1 MSTAGK
7 SFKQMRSFAQRRR
20 DSEEIRKL
28 HPNKIPMIIER
39 YHGEKQLPIIEKRK
53 YLVPDHVTI
62 GELIKIIRRRL
73 QLHPN
78 QAFFLLANQ
87 RSICQ
92 NSLSVVELYEKE
104 RDEDGFLYI
113 VYASQEVFGHKVS
126 HQVTATTTFR
136 LPTSASSSRL
146 LAQEGDDD
154 EGNIEQ
160 PTNRKNSA
168 ARRYLQELTIHS
180 MNALI

>member
-1 MSTAGK
+1 MAATTK
-7 SFKQMRSFAQRRR
+7 SFKQMRSFAQRKQ
-20 DSEEIRKL
+20 DSEGIRCL

-39 YHGEKQLPIIEKRK
+39 YHGEKQLPMIEKRK

-92 NSLSVVELYEKE
+92 NSLTVVELYEKE

-113 VYASQEVFGHKVS
+113 VYASQEVFGEAQNKVN
-126 HQVTATTTFR
+126 TI
-136 LPTSASSSRL
+136 PTSTSLQINRHFVPNNQKQQRL
-146 LAQEGDDD
+146 LVEIDVKETERSRRFTMIQEK
-154 EGNIEQ
+154 EN
-160 PTNRKNSA
+160 
-168 ARRYLQELTIHS
+168 YVL
-180 MNALI
+180 

>member
-1 MSTAGK
+1 MATLGK
-7 SFKQMRSFAQRRR
+7 SFKQMKSFAQRKR
-20 DSEEIRKL
+20 DSEDIRRL

-39 YHGEKQLPIIEKRK
+39 YHGEKQLPTIEKRK

-113 VYASQEVFGHKVS
+113 VYASQEVFGNKQLHNY
-126 HQVTATTTFR
+126 Q
-136 LPTSASSSRL
+136 SSSLRSSSSTTNL
-146 LAQEGDDD
+146 SMVLDDTLMM
-154 EGNIEQ
+154 GLS
-160 PTNRKNSA
+160 SA
-168 ARRYLQELTIHS
+168 ARQHGSKARICLREFSAQS
-180 MNALI
+180 MNAIV

>member
-1 MSTAGK
+1 MAATTK
-7 SFKQMRSFAQRRR
+7 SFKQMRPFSQRKK
-20 DSEEIRKL
+20 DSEEIRLL

-39 YHGEKQLPIIEKRK
+39 YHGEKQLPMIEKRK

-73 QLHPN
+73 SLHPN

-113 VYASQEVFGHKVS
+113 VYASQEVFGCQRNSTKN
-126 HQVTATTTFR
+126 QLFLRKR
-136 LPTSASSSRL
+136 LYENDMPRIGSNKRRRSL
-146 LAQEGDDD
+146 L
-154 EGNIEQ
+154 
-160 PTNRKNSA
+160 S
-168 ARRYLQELTIHS
+168 TI
-180 MNALI
+180 NE

>member
-1 MSTAGK
+1 MSTLGK
-7 SFKQMRSFAQRRR
+7 SFKQMRSFAQRKK

-113 VYASQEVFGHKVS
+113 VYASQEVFGNKQLHNHHSTLKS
-126 HQVTATTTFR
+126 PAQLEET
-136 LPTSASSSRL
+136 PTSLSNPIDADRHATKARKCLREL
-146 LAQEGDDD
+146 LMQ
-154 EGNIEQ
+154 
-160 PTNRKNSA
+160 
-168 ARRYLQELTIHS
+168 
-180 MNALI
+180 

>member
-1 MSTAGK
+1 MSNFGK
-7 SFKQMRSFAQRRR
+7 SFKQMRSFAQRKR
-20 DSEEIRKL
+20 DSEEIRRL

-113 VYASQEVFGHKVS
+113 VYASQEVFGNKQLQNYH
-126 HQVTATTTFR
+126 
-136 LPTSASSSRL
+136 SALRSPLVADPAMALEGTILGTEGHASKARICLREFSSQSL
-146 LAQEGDDD
+146 
-154 EGNIEQ
+154 
-160 PTNRKNSA
+160 
-168 ARRYLQELTIHS
+168 
-180 MNALI
+180 NAIV

>member
-1 MSTAGK
+1 
-7 SFKQMRSFAQRRR
+7 MRTFAQRKK

-28 HPNKIPMIIER
+28 HPNKVPMIIER
-39 YHGEKQLPIIEKRK
+39 YHAEKQLPIIEKRK

-113 VYASQEVFGHKVS
+113 VYASQEVFGS
-126 HQVTATTTFR
+126 
-136 LPTSASSSRL
+136 
-146 LAQEGDDD
+146 
-154 EGNIEQ
+154 EQ
-160 PTNRKNSA
+160 
-168 ARRYLQELTIHS
+168 H
-180 MNALI
+180 

>member
-1 MSTAGK
+1 MSTSVGK
-7 SFKQMRSFAQRRR
+7 SFKQMRSFAQRKK

-62 GELIKIIRRRL
+62 GELVKIIRRRL

-113 VYASQEVFGHKVS
+113 VYASQEVFGTNNNYQQIQISDNQMKPNSMSKLHLS
-126 HQVTATTTFR
+126 PSGRDRRQWSA
-136 LPTSASSSRL
+136 ASSRVII
-146 LAQEGDDD
+146 QC
-154 EGNIEQ
+154 
-160 PTNRKNSA
+160 TNCRS
-168 ARRYLQELTIHS
+168 
-180 MNALI
+180 